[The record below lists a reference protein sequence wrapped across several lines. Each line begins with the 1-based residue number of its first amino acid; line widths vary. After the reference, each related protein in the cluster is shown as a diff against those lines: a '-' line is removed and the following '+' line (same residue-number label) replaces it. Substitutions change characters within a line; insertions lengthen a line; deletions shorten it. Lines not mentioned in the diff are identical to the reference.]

1 MLENSSGAGLEL
13 HEPPAGLLTYPYD
26 RVKALLDKADDAQA
40 AIEELAEAGFDRER
54 IYLLCGPEGARRLD
68 VTGRHHGLR
77 GRVYRF
83 MERFAD
89 DVGENLQRS
98 AEHLQAG
105 GLWIT
110 VPADPEDKVT
120 AAEILARHGG
130 HDMVHYGKGHHE
142 RLGT

>member
-1 MLENSSGAGLEL
+1 MLENPSGAGLEL

-26 RVKALLDKADDAQA
+26 RIKTLIDSPDDALA
-40 AIEELAEAGFDRER
+40 AIEELAAAGWQREQ
-54 IYLLCGPEGARRLD
+54 IYVLCGAEGATRLD

-89 DVGENLQRS
+89 DVGENLERS
-98 AEHLQAG
+98 AAHLQAG
-105 GLWIT
+105 GLWMT
-110 VPADPEDKVT
+110 VPATDEDKEKVV
-120 AAEILARHGG
+120 EILARHGA
-130 HDMVHYGKGHHE
+130 HDLVHYGRGHHE